1 MKYSIVCLVLET
13 SLAIFDE
20 PTVKRQIDEI
30 FFNQKDKIK
39 EKIFSAIKMFH
50 LVANKEV
57 FEEIYIMFKVYF
69 LTSILNEALKT
80 LLTKPNN
87 YNILDNIIRLL
98 TEENL
103 ENELENN
110 QLMINSINFLL
121 EKKLSEKNQN
131 TLH

>member
-20 PTVKRQIDEI
+20 PSVKRQIDEI